1 MTKEEILKQIEELKK
16 QVEDLPDDEKKIRTL
31 PDEDEKY
38 FYINDELEYESGN
51 NYPNWFD
58 VYQIKENSSVGN
70 YFKSKEDAEMV
81 IKAMQIEQAI
91 RIRRIELN
99 DGWEPDWD
107 DINEYKYFI
116 YTTAN
121 YDDGLTVGLTS
132 YSIHYSIFGYYKS
145 KEIAK
150 QIIEEFG
157 KELFWYF
164 TEYYPNKDRMYVWG
178 LKNDKNNIN

>member
-1 MTKEEILKQIEELKK
+1 MTKAEILKQIEELKK
-16 QVEDLPDDEKKIRTL
+16 QVEDLPEDEKKIRTMPNDGDDRFHFIDFKSL
-31 PDEDEKY
+31 LRVCAFYPDKFDEDKQR
-38 FYINDELEYESGN
+38 I
-51 NYPNWFD
+51 
-58 VYQIKENSSVGN
+58 GN
-70 YFKSKEDAEMV
+70 YFKSDEDAKMV

-91 RIRRIELN
+91 RLRRIELN
-99 DGWEPDWD
+99 DGWEPDWN

-116 YTTAN
+116 YTAAN

-157 KELFWYF
+157 KEIFWYF

-178 LKNDKNNIN
+178 ENSND